1 MHMLVI
7 ILFRACLWPQSFVLG
22 FYLSRLCTMR
32 LWVEGGYELV
42 LVLLWDLCAECAVQI
57 TLFMLKSFYF
67 KLQFSRCQLANECC
81 SEKRRRKGYGSV
93 EANVTNDALCACC
106 ASFRQK
112 WSKFSTFALRYGCD
126 AKANNNN
133 NKSFKNNKSN
143 SRP

>member
-1 MHMLVI
+1 MYDASVGG
-7 ILFRACLWPQSFVLG
+7 V
-22 FYLSRLCTMR
+22 
-32 LWVEGGYELV
+32 GYELV

-57 TLFMLKSFYF
+57 TLFMLQSFYF

-112 WSKFSTFALRYGCD
+112 WSKFSTFALRHGCD
-126 AKANNNN
+126 AKANKNNN
-133 NKSFKNNKSN
+133 NKSCKNNKSN